1 MNKSLVIWDIGQ
13 ETEHKGIEAMNSRL
27 QVIAGAIALGLAS
40 SMSKH
45 GGKNSPLGFKELTWD
60 EIGSIQLKPNQ
71 FWHGISIF
79 PIVNRSMTYSISTED
94 KIKATLEY
102 LKSNNMSV
110 SGHPGNQM
118 LEQQGLTPDQGV
130 YMSKS
135 VGYVSE
141 YADPLYA
148 IIEIPE
154 NKMQYLKIDELVLGD
169 PVFVGGYSID
179 VLEQHI
185 QSISKHQGFRDLLID
200 VFQRY
205 VEKNPNELIPIDEDT
220 YECMLDEGIEHPT
233 MRDVFLSECGDYNN
247 FSRMFDM
254 CGDARVDLTI
264 GRRINEEGFTNE
276 ELRQIEEW
284 VKNGE
289 IQIDVFFM
297 PSSVMNRIPV
307 KSLYKVRS

>member
-1 MNKSLVIWDIGQ
+1 
-13 ETEHKGIEAMNSRL
+13 MNSRL

-233 MRDVFLSECGDYNN
+233 MRDVFLSE
-247 FSRMFDM
+247 
-254 CGDARVDLTI
+254 
-264 GRRINEEGFTNE
+264 
-276 ELRQIEEW
+276 
-284 VKNGE
+284 
-289 IQIDVFFM
+289 
-297 PSSVMNRIPV
+297 
-307 KSLYKVRS
+307 